1 MRVPSHSKQRTHPR
15 AEWQVW
21 QTVKLPDGILL
32 ISGVISH
39 TTVLVEHPELV
50 AHRIERFARAV
61 GRENIIAGSDYG
73 FATFAGSKELRP
85 SIVWPKFESLVA
97 GARIA
102 SERLWKTKDAC
113 RQKPEFRPCGKREH
127 ECYDGLGA

>member
-1 MRVPSHSKQRTHPR
+1 M
-15 AEWQVW
+15 W

-61 GRENIIAGSDYG
+61 GRENIIAGSDCG
-73 FATFAGSKELRP
+73 FATFVGNKELHP
-85 SIVWPKFESLVA
+85 SIVWAKFESLVA

-102 SERLWKTKDAC
+102 SERLWKA
-113 RQKPEFRPCGKREH
+113 
-127 ECYDGLGA
+127 